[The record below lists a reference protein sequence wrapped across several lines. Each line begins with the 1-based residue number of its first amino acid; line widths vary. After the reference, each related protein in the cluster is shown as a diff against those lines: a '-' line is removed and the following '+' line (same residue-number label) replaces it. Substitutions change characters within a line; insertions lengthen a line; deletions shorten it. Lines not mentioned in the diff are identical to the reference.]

1 VSTQESNAA
10 REGGQVPSAAGEL
23 SQIAAPPAAAPTPE
37 PPHPPPA
44 ASTVRRVLALVGVVL
59 RYGGPVLLPRRWRR
73 MPGPVRLR
81 SALETL
87 GGGWIKLGQLLAL
100 RFDLLPPAYC
110 VELFNLLNRVAP
122 FPYAEIERIVADELG
137 RPIGELFASFER
149 EPFGSASIG
158 QVHDAVLHDGRRVA
172 VKVQRPGIDALLMC
186 DIGLMRRVSRLVDLT
201 HLLGGTRSREV
212 IDELA
217 RWTGEELDYR
227 VEAANAATMRAAVR
241 DHSTEYDP
249 EVFTDYTTR
258 RVLCTERLDGLLL
271 VEIIRELRAD
281 RAGCE
286 RKLRAA
292 GYDLERAAANVV
304 WNFLGQAYATGIFH
318 GDLHPANLLLLAG
331 DRIGY
336 VDFGIIGRLPEAV
349 HELLGRYAM
358 RLFGGES
365 SAAVDD
371 FLRWLKPSATTNLTA
386 ARRELTELTE
396 RFLDDLEHGSSGRRE
411 ILARYQIDLLSAA
424 RAHRMVIDPAV
435 ILYVKVVL
443 TIDAVTS
450 ELAPSLDLQSLIER
464 FFSGLI
470 IEGFGT
476 PEQ

>member
-1 VSTQESNAA
+1 MSTQESNLASAGGDA
-10 REGGQVPSAAGEL
+10 RHTGEPHTTLGGSGSP
-23 SQIAAPPAAAPTPE
+23 APAHVVTR
-37 PPHPPPA
+37 
-44 ASTVRRVLALVGVVL
+44 ASTARRVLALAGVVL
-59 RYGGPVLLPRRWRR
+59 RYGLSLLLPRRWRR

-81 SALETL
+81 RALETL

-100 RFDLLPPAYC
+100 RFDLLPAAYC

-122 FPYAEIERIVADELG
+122 FPYEEVERIVHDELG
-137 RPIGELFASFER
+137 RGVGDLYASFER

-186 DIGLMRRVSRLVDLT
+186 DIGLMYRISRVVDWT

-217 RWTGEELDYR
+217 RWTREELDYR
-227 VEAANAATMRAAVR
+227 IEAANAATMRAAVR
-241 DHSTEYDP
+241 DHDTEYDP
-249 EVFTDYTTR
+249 EVFPDYTTR
-258 RVLCTERLDGLLL
+258 RVLTAERLDGLLL

-281 RAGCE
+281 REGCT
-286 RKLRAA
+286 RRLSAA
-292 GYDLERAAANVV
+292 GYDLDQAAANVV
-304 WNFLGQAYATGIFH
+304 SNFLSQAYATGIFH
-318 GDLHPANLLLLAG
+318 GDLHPANLLLLEG
-331 DRIGY
+331 NRIGY
-336 VDFGIIGRLPEAV
+336 VDFGIIGRLPEEV

-358 RLFGGES
+358 HLFGGEAE
-365 SAAVDD
+365 AAIDD
-371 FLRWLKPSATTNLTA
+371 FLKWLRPSSGTNVAA
-386 ARRELTELTE
+386 ARREMTALTE
-396 RFLDDLEHGSSGRRE
+396 RFLEHLSKRTCGRRE

-464 FFSGLI
+464 FFSQLI
-470 IEGFGT
+470 IEGLGE
-476 PEQ
+476 PSE

>member
-1 VSTQESNAA
+1 
-10 REGGQVPSAAGEL
+10 
-23 SQIAAPPAAAPTPE
+23 
-37 PPHPPPA
+37 
-44 ASTVRRVLALVGVVL
+44 VVL
-59 RYGGPVLLPRRWRR
+59 RYGAPLLPPRRRRR

-81 SALETL
+81 RALETL

-100 RFDLLPPAYC
+100 RFDLLPAAYC

-122 FPYAEIERIVADELG
+122 FPYAEVERIIADELG
-137 RPIGELFASFER
+137 RPVEELFASFGR

-158 QVHDAVLHDGRRVA
+158 QVHDAVLHNGRRVA

-186 DIGLMRRVSRLVDLT
+186 DIGLMRRVSRLVDWI
-201 HLLGGTRSREV
+201 HLLGGTRSRDV

-217 RWTGEELDYR
+217 RWTREELDYT
-227 VEAANAATMRAAVR
+227 VEAANATTMRAAVR
-241 DHSTEYDP
+241 DPSTEYDP
-249 EVFTDYTTR
+249 EVFPAYTTR
-258 RVLCTERLDGLLL
+258 RVLTTERLDGLLL
-271 VEIIRELRAD
+271 LEIIRDLRED
-281 RAGCE
+281 REGCT
-286 RKLRAA
+286 RRLRDA
-292 GYDLERAAANVV
+292 GYDLDRAASNVV

-318 GDLHPANLLLLAG
+318 GDLHPANLLLLSG
-331 DRIGY
+331 NRIGY

-358 RLFGGES
+358 RLFGGEVG
-365 SAAVDD
+365 AAVDD
-371 FLRWLKPSATTNLTA
+371 FLKWLRPSPTTNLA
-386 ARRELTELTE
+386 SARREMTELTE
-396 RFLDDLEHGSSGRRE
+396 RFLDDLAKGARAPATSGRRA

-470 IEGFGT
+470 IEGLGT
-476 PEQ
+476 AEE